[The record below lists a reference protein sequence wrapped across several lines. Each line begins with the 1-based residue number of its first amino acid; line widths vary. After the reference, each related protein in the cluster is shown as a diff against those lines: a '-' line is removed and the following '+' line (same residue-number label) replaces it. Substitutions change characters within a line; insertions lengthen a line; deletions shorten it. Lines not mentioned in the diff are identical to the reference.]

1 MVGLRGVGKTVLL
14 ERTRQR
20 AEEDGLRTVS
30 VESLEDRSLPAV
42 LAPALRQA
50 LLAMSTTER
59 ARNAARRGLQALAG
73 FVGALRVNYGDLEVH
88 LDVEPEAGLA
98 DNGNLDQDL
107 TALVLEVGT
116 TARAADT
123 TLCLFVDELQYVE
136 EDELSALITALH
148 RAAQRQSPIVLI
160 GAGLPQLRARMGR
173 AKSYAER
180 LFAFAEVGPLP
191 PEAAR
196 QAIERPAQAEGVTF
210 VDGALQRIVETTQ
223 GYPYF
228 LQEWASHAWNEAEA
242 SPIDLGD
249 VERAS
254 EAAIA
259 ALDDSFFRVRFDRLT
274 ETERRYLRAMAEL
287 GPGPHRS
294 GAIAAVLGRQVQSLG
309 PTRSQLI
316 SKGMVWS
323 PRHGETAFTVPLFDQ
338 FMLRAMEDNWR

>member
-30 VESLEDRSLPAV
+30 VESLEERSLPAV

-59 ARNAARRGLQALAG
+59 ARDAARRGLQALAG
-73 FVGALRVNYGDLEVH
+73 FVGALRVNYGDLEVR

-107 TALVLEVGT
+107 TALILEVGT

-123 TLCLFVDELQYVE
+123 ALCLFVDELQYVE

-148 RAAQRQSPIVLI
+148 RAAQRQSPMVII
-160 GAGLPQLRARMGR
+160 GAGLPQLRARAGR

-180 LFAFAEVGPLP
+180 LFAFMEVGPLP

-196 QAIERPAQAEGVTF
+196 QAIERPARAEGVTF
-210 VDGALQRIVETTQ
+210 VDEALQRIVETTQ
-223 GYPYF
+223 GFPYF

-242 SPIDLGD
+242 SPIGLGD

-254 EAAIA
+254 EAATA

-274 ETERRYLRAMAEL
+274 EAERRYLRAMAEL
-287 GPGPHRS
+287 GAGPHRS
-294 GAIAAVLGRQVQSLG
+294 GDIAAVLGRPVNSAG
-309 PTRSQLI
+309 ATRSQLI

-323 PRHGETAFTVPLFDQ
+323 PRHGETAFSVPLFDQ
-338 FMLRAMEDNWR
+338 FMLRTMEDNWR

>member
-14 ERTRQR
+14 ERARQR
-20 AEEDGLRTVS
+20 AEEGGLRTAS

-73 FVGALRVNYGDLEVH
+73 FVGGLRLNYGDLEVR
-88 LDVEPEAGLA
+88 LDAEPEAGLA
-98 DNGNLDQDL
+98 DNGDLDQDL
-107 TALVLEVGT
+107 AALVLEVGS

-123 TLCLFVDELQYVE
+123 ALCLFLDELQYVE

-148 RAAQRQSPIVLI
+148 RAAQRLSPIVLI

-180 LFAFAEVGPLP
+180 LFVFSEVGPLP

-196 QAIERPAQAEGVTF
+196 QAIENPARTEGVTF
-210 VDGALQRIVETTQ
+210 AEGALQRIVDITQ

-242 SPIDLGD
+242 SPIGIGD

-254 EAAIA
+254 GAATA
-259 ALDDSFFRVRFDRLT
+259 ALDDGFFRVRFDRLT
-274 ETERRYLRAMAEL
+274 ESERRYLRAMAEL
-287 GPGPHRS
+287 GAGPHRS
-294 GAIAAVLGRQVQSLG
+294 GDVAAVLGRQVNSLG
-309 PTRSQLI
+309 PTRGQLI

-338 FMLRAMEDNWR
+338 FMRRTMEDNWR